1 MKIQPITTWFNGEP
15 QTASNFTLRGIADD
29 FTTSATLYYELQ
41 KEVVTEEIVTYD
53 KITTKNIDS
62 NIEETIDGNV
72 VNNEEIQKEVISQ
85 LSKSLSYENLIT
97 ATLDINGQDYQDW
110 SAEPDA
116 NAWIYNWAAN
126 KLKLV
131 LIP

>member
-15 QTASNFTLRGIADD
+15 QTASNFTLRSIADD

-41 KEVVTEEIVTYD
+41 KEIV
-53 KITTKNIDS
+53 
-62 NIEETIDGNV
+62 DGESV
-72 VNNEEIQKEVISQ
+72 
-85 LSKSLSYENLIT
+85 SYENLIT
-97 ATLDINGQDYQDW
+97 ATLDITGQDYQDW
-110 SAEPDA
+110 SATPDA

>member
-15 QTASNFTLRGIADD
+15 QTATNFTLISINDN
-29 FTTSATLYYELQ
+29 FTSSAVLYYELQ
-41 KEVVTEEIVTYD
+41 KEIVD
-53 KITTKNIDS
+53 GDS
-62 NIEETIDGNV
+62 A
-72 VNNEEIQKEVISQ
+72 
-85 LSKSLSYENLIT
+85 SYENLIT
-97 ATLDINGQDYQDW
+97 ANLDINGQDYQDW
-110 SAEPDA
+110 AAEPDA

>member
-15 QTASNFTLRGIADD
+15 QTASNFTLRSIADD
-29 FTTSATLYYELQ
+29 FTTSAVLYYELQ
-41 KEVVTEEIVTYD
+41 KEIVD
-53 KITTKNIDS
+53 GDS
-62 NIEETIDGNV
+62 V
-72 VNNEEIQKEVISQ
+72 
-85 LSKSLSYENLIT
+85 SYENLIT
-97 ATLDINGQDYQDW
+97 ANLDISGQDYQDW

-116 NAWIYNWAAN
+116 NTWIYNWAAN